1 LTEIDWLSTVQECLS
16 DVGAGG
22 AMSEAVDKSSIVAEI
37 ETLRVEHRELDQ
49 RLLELDAQ
57 LWLTPEEQVERRN
70 CQKLKLLKKDRI
82 FELSQLI
89 ES

>member
-1 LTEIDWLSTVQECLS
+1 
-16 DVGAGG
+16 
-22 AMSEAVDKSSIVAEI
+22 MSEAVDKSSIVAEI

>member
-1 LTEIDWLSTVQECLS
+1 
-16 DVGAGG
+16 
-22 AMSEAVDKSSIVAEI
+22 MSEAADKSSIVAEI